1 MVGVARLHSAPLTA
15 VAAADGGVLVTGS
28 ADRLL
33 RLWSGGLQQAW
44 MEAQHE
50 GAVTGGLGGAAG

>member
-1 MVGVARLHSAPLTA
+1 MVGVAQLHSAPLTA
-15 VAAADGGVLVTGS
+15 VAGAGAGVLVTGS

-50 GAVTGGLGGAAG
+50 GAVTGGFGVCSG